1 MYHQSFVNSGY
12 EGIMLRRYA
21 EVEVGECCKIDGVI
35 GDELCK
41 KCQKNYKL
49 TQYRSKRTNAL
60 MKYKSFQDEEVTIIG
75 FETGVGTEQGAIIY
89 QVRDQRGNEFTVRPR
104 GTIEKRRELY
114 ENREELMGLKLTIRF
129 QELTKDGV
137 PRFPVGVAIRNY
149 E

>member
-1 MYHQSFVNSGY
+1 
-12 EGIMLRRYA
+12 
-21 EVEVGECCKIDGVI
+21 
-35 GDELCK
+35 
-41 KCQKNYKL
+41 
-49 TQYRSKRTNAL
+49 